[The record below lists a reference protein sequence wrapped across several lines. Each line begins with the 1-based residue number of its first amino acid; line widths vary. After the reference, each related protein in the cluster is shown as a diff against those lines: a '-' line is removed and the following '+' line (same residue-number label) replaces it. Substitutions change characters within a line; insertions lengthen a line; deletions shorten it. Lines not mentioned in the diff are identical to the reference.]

1 VTMCAVTA
9 VSFLRSVFFPVAA
22 GLFGLEAV
30 RFTGA
35 LVNQVAPQGG
45 ERAGRRAT
53 GLSRL
58 ATGTGLLN
66 VTLAVSL
73 DVTNSRGSC
82 PS

>member
-1 VTMCAVTA
+1 VTMRAVTA
-9 VSFLRSVFFPVAA
+9 VSCLRSVFFPVAA
-22 GLFGLEAV
+22 GLFGLGAV
-30 RFTGA
+30 RFSGA
-35 LVNQVAPQGG
+35 LVNQVAPQGC

-66 VTLAVSL
+66 VTVAVSL
-73 DVTNSRGSC
+73 DVTNSRRSC